1 MNTKIK
7 FWTVDSMFYNFPLIF
22 VCRERLGLDVDAVV
36 RVDGVLAKYK
46 ADQLKLN
53 DITQQLEATTNIQLT
68 LKVQVG

>member
-1 MNTKIK
+1 
-7 FWTVDSMFYNFPLIF
+7 MFYNFPLIF
-22 VCRERLGLDVDAVV
+22 VYRERLGLDVDAVV

-53 DITQQLEATTNIQLT
+53 DITHQLEATTNIQLT

>member
-1 MNTKIK
+1 
-7 FWTVDSMFYNFPLIF
+7 MFYNFPLIF
-22 VCRERLGLDVDAVV
+22 VSRERLGLDVDAVV